1 MSSRMTFTYWFFASL
16 ARILAR
22 LFFRFRIIHRER
34 LPESGGLIL
43 AANHQSYFDP
53 PLVGICSRRAVHYLA
68 RKTLLEWPFFGRMF
82 PDMNVIP
89 VDRGGN
95 DMSALRI
102 VIRKIK
108 EGEGVVLFPE
118 GTRSPDGKLQPAQAG
133 VGLVIAKT
141 LAPVVPM
148 RIFGSY
154 EAFPRGSKG
163 IKLHPIRVV
172 IGKPIVFTKEDLGN
186 GDRDTYQRLGQRVM
200 DAIAELQLDEQS

>member
-1 MSSRMTFTYWFFASL
+1 MTFTYWFFKNL
-16 ARILAR
+16 AKLLAKI
-22 LFFRFRIIHRER
+22 FFRFRVIHPER
-34 LPESGGLIL
+34 LPQSGGLIL

-53 PLVGICSRRAVHYLA
+53 PLVGICSKRAVHYLA
-68 RKTLLEWPFFGRMF
+68 RKTLMEWPFFGPLF

-89 VDRGGN
+89 VDRDGN
-95 DMSALRI
+95 DMSALKT

-118 GTRSPDGKLQPAQAG
+118 GTRSRDGKLQPGQAG

-141 LAPVVPM
+141 LAPVVPV

-163 IKLHPIRVV
+163 VKFHPIRVV
-172 IGKPIVFTKEDLGN
+172 IGEPIHFTKEDVAN
-186 GDRDTYQRLGQRVM
+186 ADRDTYRQLSQRVM
-200 DAIAELQLDEQS
+200 DAIAKLELDEK

>member
-1 MSSRMTFTYWFFASL
+1 MTFTYWFFKNL
-16 ARILAR
+16 AKLLAKI
-22 LFFRFRIIHRER
+22 FFRFRVIHPER
-34 LPESGGLIL
+34 LPQSGGLIL

-53 PLVGICSRRAVHYLA
+53 PLVGICSKRAVHYLA
-68 RKTLLEWPFFGRMF
+68 RKTLMEWPFFGPLF

-89 VDRGGN
+89 VDRDGN
-95 DMSALRI
+95 DMSALKT

-118 GTRSPDGKLQPAQAG
+118 GTRSRDGHLQPGQAG

-141 LAPVVPM
+141 LAPVVPV

-163 IKLHPIRVV
+163 VKLLPIRVV
-172 IGKPIVFTKEDLGN
+172 IGEPIHFTKEDVAN
-186 GDRDTYQRLGQRVM
+186 ADRDTYRQLSQRVM
-200 DAIAELQLDEQS
+200 DAIARLEPDEK

>member
-1 MSSRMTFTYWFFASL
+1 MTFTYWFFATL
-16 ARILAR
+16 ARILSR
-22 LFFRFRIIHRER
+22 LLFRYRIIHRER

-43 AANHQSYFDP
+43 ASNHQSYFDP

-68 RKTLLEWPFFGRMF
+68 RKTLMDWPFFGRMF

-95 DMSALRI
+95 DMSALKK
-102 VIRKIK
+102 VIHKIR

-118 GTRSPDGKLQPAQAG
+118 GTRSPDGQLQPAQAG

-154 EAFPRGSKG
+154 EAFPKNSKRV
-163 IKLHPIRVV
+163 KLHPIRVV
-172 IGKPIVFTKEDLGN
+172 VGEPIIFTKEDV
-186 GDRDTYQRLGQRVM
+186 GDGSREDYQRLSQRVM
-200 DAIAELQLDEQS
+200 DAIAALKIE

>member
-1 MSSRMTFTYWFFASL
+1 MTFTYWFFANL
-16 ARILAR
+16 ARIFAR
-22 LFFRFRIIHRER
+22 LLFGFRIIHRER
-34 LPESGGLIL
+34 LPETGGIIL

-53 PLVGICSRRAVHYLA
+53 PLVGICSHRAVHYLA
-68 RKTLLEWPFFGRMF
+68 RKTLMEWPFFGPMF

-95 DMSALRI
+95 DMSALKT
-102 VIRKIK
+102 VIRKIRD
-108 EGEGVVLFPE
+108 GEGVVLFPE
-118 GTRSPDGKLQPAQAG
+118 GTRSPDGNLQPAQAG

-163 IKLHPIRVV
+163 VKFRPIRVV
-172 IGKPIVFTKEDLGN
+172 VGEPLVFTKEDVGE
-186 GDRDTYQRLGQRVM
+186 GERADYQRLSQRVM
-200 DAIAELQLDEQS
+200 DAIGRLQLDESRA

>member
-1 MSSRMTFTYWFFASL
+1 MSARMTFTYWFFATLS
-16 ARILAR
+16 RILAR
-22 LFFRFRIIHRER
+22 LFFGYRIIHRER
-34 LPESGGLIL
+34 LPETGGFIL

-68 RKTLLEWPFFGRMF
+68 RKSLMDWPFFGPMF

-95 DMSALRI
+95 DMSALKT
-102 VIRKIK
+102 VIRKIQA
-108 EGEGVVLFPE
+108 GEGVVLFPE

-141 LAPVVPM
+141 LAPVVPV

-154 EAFPRGSKG
+154 EAFPRGSKH
-163 IKLHPIRVV
+163 IKLHPIRIVV
-172 IGKPIVFTKEDLGN
+172 GKPIHFTKDDVAN
-186 GDRDTYQRLGQRVM
+186 ADRETYRKLGQRVM
-200 DAIAELQLDEQS
+200 DAIAQLQLDEK

>member
-1 MSSRMTFTYWFFASL
+1 MRKRMTFTYWLFATL
-16 ARILAR
+16 ARILSR
-22 LFFRFRIIHRER
+22 LFFGYRIVHRER

-68 RKTLLEWPFFGRMF
+68 RKSLMDWPFFGPMF

-89 VDRGGN
+89 VDRDGN
-95 DMSALRI
+95 DMSALKK
-102 VIRKIK
+102 VIHKIR

-118 GTRSPDGKLQPAQAG
+118 GTRSPDGRLQPAQPG

-154 EAFPRGSKG
+154 EAFPKNSKG
-163 IKLHPIRVV
+163 LKLRPIRVV
-172 IGKPIVFTKEDLGN
+172 VGEPLHFTEQDVGAGRREDYL
-186 GDRDTYQRLGQRVM
+186 RLSQRVM
-200 DAIAELQLDEQS
+200 DAIGALELE

>member
-1 MSSRMTFTYWFFASL
+1 MPARVKFTYWFFATL
-16 ARILAR
+16 ARIFAKL
-22 LFFRFRIIHRER
+22 LFRFRILHRER
-34 LPESGGLIL
+34 LPESGGIIL

-53 PLVGICSRRAVHYLA
+53 PLVGICSRRPVHYLA
-68 RKTLLEWPFFGRMF
+68 RKTLMEWPFFGPLF

-95 DMSALRI
+95 DMSALKT
-102 VIRKIK
+102 VIRKIR

-118 GTRSPDGKLQPAQAG
+118 GTRSTDGSLQPAQAG

-154 EAFPRGSKG
+154 EAFPRGSKRV
-163 IKLHPIRVV
+163 KFRPIRVV
-172 IGKPIVFTKEDLGN
+172 VGEPIVFTKADVGN
-186 GDRDTYQRLGQRVM
+186 GDRDDYQRLSQRVM
-200 DAIAELQLDEQS
+200 DAIGMLKLE

>member
-1 MSSRMTFTYWFFASL
+1 MTFTYWFFATL

-22 LFFRFRIIHRER
+22 IFFRYRIIHRER
-34 LPESGGLIL
+34 LPETGGFIL

-68 RKTLLEWPFFGRMF
+68 RKSLMEWPFFGPMF

-89 VDRGGN
+89 VDRDGT
-95 DMSALRI
+95 DMSALKT

-108 EGEGVVLFPE
+108 AGEGVVLFPE

-141 LAPVVPM
+141 LAPVVPV
-148 RIFGSY
+148 RIFGSF
-154 EAFPRGSKG
+154 EAFPRGSKR
-163 IKLHPIRVV
+163 IKLHPIQVV
-172 IGKPIVFTKEDLGN
+172 IGEPIQFTAADVANANRE
-186 GDRDTYQRLGQRVM
+186 TYRQLGQRVM
-200 DAIAELQLDEQS
+200 DAIGRLQPDGK

>member
-1 MSSRMTFTYWFFASL
+1 MKFTYWFFATL

-22 LFFRFRIIHRER
+22 LLFRYRIIHRER
-34 LPESGGLIL
+34 LPETGGIIL

-53 PLVGICSRRAVHYLA
+53 PLVGICSRRPVYYLA
-68 RKTLLEWPFFGRMF
+68 RKTLMEWPFFGRLF

-95 DMSALRI
+95 DMSALKT
-102 VIRKIK
+102 VIRKIRD
-108 EGEGVVLFPE
+108 GEGVVLFPE

-163 IKLHPIRVV
+163 VKFHPIRVV
-172 IGKPIVFTKEDLGN
+172 VGEPIAFTKADVGAGE
-186 GDRDTYQRLGQRVM
+186 RDDYQRLSQRVM
-200 DAIAELQLDEQS
+200 DAIGRLTLDETDA

>member
-1 MSSRMTFTYWFFASL
+1 MTFTYWFFATL
-16 ARILAR
+16 ARILSR
-22 LFFRFRIIHRER
+22 VFFRYRIVHRER

-68 RKTLLEWPFFGRMF
+68 RKSLMEWPFFGPMF

-89 VDRGGN
+89 VDRDGN
-95 DMSALRI
+95 DMSALKK
-102 VIRKIK
+102 VIQKIR

-118 GTRSPDGKLQPAQAG
+118 GTRSTDGRLQPAQPG

-154 EAFPRGSKG
+154 EAFPKNSKG
-163 IKLHPIRVV
+163 VKLHPIRVV
-172 IGKPIVFTKEDLGN
+172 VGEPIVFTAEDVGAGKREDYL
-186 GDRDTYQRLGQRVM
+186 RLSQRVM
-200 DAIAELQLDEQS
+200 DAIAALELD

>member
-1 MSSRMTFTYWFFASL
+1 MPARMTFTYWFFATL
-16 ARILAR
+16 ARILSR
-22 LFFRFRIIHRER
+22 LLFRFRIIHRER

-68 RKTLLEWPFFGRMF
+68 RNTLMQWPFFGPMF
-82 PDMNVIP
+82 PKMNVIP

-95 DMSALRI
+95 DMSALKT
-102 VIRKIK
+102 VIHKIRD
-108 EGEGVVLFPE
+108 GEGVVLFPE
-118 GTRSPDGKLQPAQAG
+118 GTRTQDGNLQPAQPG

-141 LAPVVPM
+141 LAPVVPV

-163 IKLHPIRVV
+163 VKLHPLRIV
-172 IGKPIVFTKEDLGN
+172 IGNPIVFTKDDVGAGKREDYL
-186 GDRDTYQRLGQRVM
+186 RLSQRVM
-200 DAIAELQLDEQS
+200 DAIAQLKIE

>member
-1 MSSRMTFTYWFFASL
+1 MPARVKFTYWFFATL
-16 ARILAR
+16 ARVFAKL
-22 LFFRFRIIHRER
+22 LFRFRILHRER
-34 LPESGGLIL
+34 LPETGGIIL

-53 PLVGICSRRAVHYLA
+53 PLVGICSRRPVHYLA
-68 RKTLLEWPFFGRMF
+68 RNSLMEWPFFGPLF

-95 DMSALRI
+95 DMSALKT
-102 VIRKIK
+102 VIRKIR

-118 GTRSPDGKLQPAQAG
+118 GTRSSDGRLQPAQAG

-163 IKLHPIRVV
+163 VKLHPIRVV
-172 IGKPIVFTKEDLGN
+172 VGEPILFTKEDVGE
-186 GDRDTYQRLGQRVM
+186 GERADYQRMSQRVM
-200 DAIAELQLDEQS
+200 DAIGTLKLE